1 MQREQKPT
9 QTKET
14 VMKGSIHFDERGHL
28 NEEGVALYV
37 DALKLERTG
46 QLPEALR
53 AHVAGCQECRA
64 NVTGLYSLLAN
75 EPVEDSHPTLG
86 SGRSEPHRLQA
97 IYRIAAVAI
106 AAIGIAALVYF
117 LGRQEKPVHE
127 SPESV
132 SVVPRGTDSTSDS
145 SAARVRH
152 AVPQD
157 VAANFR
163 PYEEL
168 EGLVGSELRGES
180 FNVTSPG
187 ERLTNRDGVTF
198 DWNTSERGPWR
209 LVVLDNRGNTV
220 RQTNVQ
226 STPFVLEGPF
236 RPGLYYWKVI
246 RDDELAHVGKFSIE

>member
-1 MQREQKPT
+1 MTGP
-9 QTKET
+9 
-14 VMKGSIHFDERGHL
+14 IHFDERGHL
-28 NEEGVALYV
+28 DEEGVALYV
-37 DALKLERTG
+37 DALRLERTER
-46 QLPEALR
+46 LPEAVR

-64 NVTGLYSLLAN
+64 NVTGLYSLLAD
-75 EPVEDSHPTLG
+75 EPIENSHPTLG
-86 SGRSEPHRLQA
+86 SQPGEPHRLQA
-97 IYRIAAVAI
+97 IYRIAAVAF
-106 AAIGIAALVYF
+106 AAIGVAALVYF

-132 SVVPRGTDSTSDS
+132 SVVPRGTDSTLDS
-145 SAARVRH
+145 GLAHARR

-157 VAANFR
+157 IAGNFK

-187 ERLTNRDGVTF
+187 ERLTNGGAVTF
-198 DWNTSERGPWR
+198 DWNTSERGPWN

-220 RQTNVQ
+220 RQTEVQ

-246 RDDELAHVGKFSIE
+246 RDDELAYVGKFRVE